1 MKKISP
7 TIWIVGLM
15 MLPFVQACKT
25 SYSTVSFEAVTTPKA
40 PDYSQVDSWA
50 VLPEKQSAGLQ
61 AVIGDTKPLAGVAV
75 FFLYPTLFTDPK
87 EEGWNA
93 DIYTEQIRKG
103 VDDFAVKYQASAW
116 AKSGRLFVP
125 YYRQTHYRVF
135 VPPYDQK
142 GRPAWELSYAD
153 IKAAFEYYLTH
164 HNQGNGIIIAS
175 HSQGTLHA
183 KRLVREYF
191 DGKPLQK
198 QLVAA
203 YLVGARIQKDEF
215 ENIKPMEQPESIGGF
230 VSWNTYKK
238 NRLPKKYETWFQGGV
253 TSNPIRWDNSN
264 ISLEHEHKG
273 ILNRDLKIYPQSISV
288 KKTDGI
294 LWATVPKIPSRFF
307 LSFIKNYH
315 FADINLFWKDISVNA
330 ELRAQ
335 GWLAKYRIN
344 DAH

>member
-1 MKKISP
+1 MKKNSS
-7 TIWIVGLM
+7 TIWIVSLM
-15 MLPFVQACKT
+15 MLPLIHACKP
-25 SYSTVSFEAVTTPKA
+25 SYSAVSFEAVTTPRA
-40 PDYSQVDSWA
+40 PDYSKQNSWA
-50 VLPEKQSAGLQ
+50 VLPEMHPDGLQ
-61 AVIGDTKPLAGVAV
+61 AVIGDTIPLAGVDV

-93 DIYTEQIRKG
+93 DIYTEKIRKD
-103 VDDFAVKYQASAW
+103 VDNFAVKYQASAW
-116 AKSGRLFVP
+116 ARSGRLFVP

-135 VPPYDQK
+135 VSPYDQK

-153 IKAAFEYYLTH
+153 IKAAFDYYLTH
-164 HNQGNGIIIAS
+164 RNQGNGIIIAS
-175 HSQGTLHA
+175 HSQGSIHA

-215 ENIKPMEQPESIGGF
+215 ENIKLMEQPESIGGF

-253 TSNPIRWDNSN
+253 TSNPIRWDNS
-264 ISLEHEHKG
+264 ITSLEQEHKG
-273 ILNRDLKIYPQSISV
+273 ILNRDLKIYPRSISV

-315 FADINLFWKDISVNA
+315 FADINLFWKDISLNA

-335 GWLAKYRIN
+335 RWLAKYKKK
-344 DAH
+344 DAL